1 MDTQDFYQE
10 PSEPQSNPEAIP
22 TPPPAEE
29 PQPEVSKRKSRKQR
43 KKKEP
48 KPDTRARKF
57 WRTVLGSFLGFLI
70 ANILLI
76 ALGLMLIF
84 AIFNSRTSIPKNS
97 VLELT
102 LDAPIAERSSDALTY
117 SLQGIQSYIGLDD
130 ILRAIEEA
138 KTDDKIK
145 GISLNLTTVS
155 ASPATLEEIRK
166 ALQDFKKT
174 SGKFVYAYSDTYSQS
189 AYYIASIA
197 DKIYLNPQGTVDMR
211 GMCLQ
216 NLYFKGLLDM
226 LQIDV
231 EVVKHGRYKSAVEPY
246 SRYDMSEAS
255 REQSEALAN
264 SIWGTFTNDIS
275 LSRNIS
281 VEQLNEI
288 ADSLLI
294 QRGADALHYKL
305 VDELNYRT
313 EYLKAIKA
321 KCEVKEDK
329 KITLVSL
336 DDYKKSWDKLSV
348 KSRTDKVAV
357 IYAVGEIIDGEG
369 SESIIGSTSLC
380 REIRRAAQDE
390 KVKAIV
396 LRVNSPGGSAL
407 ASEVIWNEIEQA
419 KAAGKVVVTSM
430 GDYAASGG
438 YYISCNSDA
447 IVAEPTTITG
457 SIGVF
462 GMIPSFGNFLSN
474 YLQINVDGVNTNA
487 HSDALRGYRP
497 MDEKES
503 EFMQNSV
510 DETYATF
517 LNRVAKG
524 RKMSVEDVDSI
535 GMGRVWTGKDALKIG
550 LVNKLGNLED
560 AIALAAQKADLGD
573 KYEIIYYPEKKSFW
587 ESLSNNNKEEDNQV
601 EVLIRTELGELY
613 PAFAALRQ
621 IRHLK
626 GVQARLPMEFIIE

>member
-1 MDTQDFYQE
+1 MDTQDLNQE
-10 PSEPQSNPEAIP
+10 TNNFNPDFIPEPPTAEVPAQEMQQTQSC
-22 TPPPAEE
+22 
-29 PQPEVSKRKSRKQR
+29 

-48 KPDTRARKF
+48 KPDTRSRKF
-57 WRTVLGSFLGFLI
+57 WRTVLGSFVGFLL
-70 ANILLI
+70 ANTLLI
-76 ALGLMLIF
+76 VLGLFILV
-84 AIFNSRTSIPKNS
+84 AAFNSSVSIPKNS

-102 LDAPIAERSSDALTY
+102 LDAPIAERSSDAFAY
-117 SLQGIQSYIGLDD
+117 SIRGMKSPIGLDD
-130 ILRAIEEA
+130 ILRAIDEA
-138 KTDDKIK
+138 KNDDKIK
-145 GISLNLTTVS
+145 GISLNLTAVS
-155 ASPATLEEIRK
+155 GSPASLEEIRR
-166 ALQDFKKT
+166 ALQEFKQ

-189 AYYIASIA
+189 AYYIASVA
-197 DKIYLNPQGTVDMR
+197 DKVYLNPQGTIDLR
-211 GMCLQ
+211 GLSLQ
-216 NLYFKGLLDM
+216 NYYFKGLLDM
-226 LQIDV
+226 LQIDI

-264 SIWGTFTNDIS
+264 SIWGTFTKAIAQ
-275 LSRNIS
+275 SRKIS
-281 VEQLNEI
+281 VDQLNEI

-294 QRGADALHYKL
+294 QRGADALQYKL

-313 EYLKAIKA
+313 EYIKA
-321 KCEVKEDK
+321 LHAKSGVDEKK

-336 DDYKKSWDKLSV
+336 DEYTASLKESSV
-348 KSRTDKVAV
+348 KSSSKKVAV

-369 SESIIGSTSLC
+369 SESVIGSTSLS

-390 KVKAIV
+390 NVKAIV

-419 KAAGKVVVTSM
+419 KKAGKVVVTSM

-462 GMIPSFGNFLSN
+462 GMVPSFGNFLSN
-474 YLQINVDGVNTNA
+474 YLQIYVDGVNTNA
-487 HSDALRGYRP
+487 HSDALTGYRA

-510 DETYATF
+510 DDTYATF
-517 LNRVAKG
+517 LSRVAKG
-524 RKMSVEDVDSI
+524 RKMSIEDVDSV
-535 GMGRVWTGKDALKIG
+535 GMGRVWTGEDALKIG
-550 LVNKLGNLED
+550 LVNKLGNLQD
-560 AIALAAQKADLGD
+560 AIKLAAQKAGIDD
-573 KYEIIYYPEKKSFW
+573 KYEVVYYPEKKTFM
-587 ESLSNNNKEEDNQV
+587 EMLTSNNVGQEEVNIEDRY
-601 EVLIRTELGELY
+601 RTELGELY